1 MQNKFSLTLKS
12 IAGYALSM
20 STTAVFAHN
29 GHGLEGSHWHATDA
43 GSFVVLGAIV
53 ALAVWLARGGK

>member
-1 MQNKFSLTLKS
+1 MQNKFVFSLKS
-12 IAGYALSM
+12 IAVLALSTA
-20 STTAVFAHN
+20 TTAVFAHN

-53 ALAVWLARGGK
+53 AMAVWLSRSGK